1 MRSGLPGPLQPPYPA
16 LTDVHDAVLRLD
28 VRGDDGRVAVDQH
41 LAARDDEDDGLV
53 VERALLLEVEDLRRV
68 QAVVEQVVLED
79 LGELRRVREEV
90 AEERLVEVGEGL
102 VVGREDCEGVALLRR
117 ALRGYRRESRVKEG
131 SARGLL
137 VGGGWLLRRVAGV
150 HIVASPHNILTCLER
165 RHEAGRRDGRD
176 ERRQAGRGLRES
188 DDVLLGEGEVGRDHC
203 SGDAAAGG
211 TEAGV
216 RGGQPRGSHA
226 GPLRTD
232 TVDDVEDAVGRV
244 EVRADDVS
252 VVDGDLAAR
261 DADAQRVGRVERRD
275 LLAVRELVG
284 ECASRGDVVGQDVAV
299 DDGVEAVRDDCGCG
313 TRRGMQESCQGLNL
327 SLPHTPLTVK
337 DVLAERLEGLV
348 RGAKHGEGAV
358 AAERGKRR
366 TRGSGSSPRRTC
378 GAETVLRSHVTR
390 AKASHACTA
399 QPTEAPPRRYQTRAH
414 PESVG
419 MSPFAK
425 STRPRMLRLLAWMSS
440 GRLGC

>member
-244 EVRADDVS
+244 EVRADDVR
-252 VVDGDLAAR
+252 VVDGNLAAR

-284 ECASRGDVVGQDVAV
+284 ERAPRGDVVGQDVAV
-299 DDGVEAVRDDCGCG
+299 DHGVEAVRDDCGCG
-313 TRRGMQESCQGLNL
+313 ARRGTQESCRGLNL
-327 SLPHTPLTVK
+327 TASTLRSQSRMFLPSAWKASSVGPNTVK
-337 DVLAERLEGLV
+337 GPSLQ
-348 RGAKHGEGAV
+348 RGAKGEHVVQDPLPAGH
-358 AAERGKRR
+358 AERRLSCGVTSHGPRPR
-366 TRGSGSSPRRTC
+366 TRAPLSRRKHRPVDIKLALTRRASG
-378 GAETVLRSHVTR
+378 
-390 AKASHACTA
+390 
-399 QPTEAPPRRYQTRAH
+399 
-414 PESVG
+414 
-419 MSPFAK
+419 
-425 STRPRMLRLLAWMSS
+425 
-440 GRLGC
+440 